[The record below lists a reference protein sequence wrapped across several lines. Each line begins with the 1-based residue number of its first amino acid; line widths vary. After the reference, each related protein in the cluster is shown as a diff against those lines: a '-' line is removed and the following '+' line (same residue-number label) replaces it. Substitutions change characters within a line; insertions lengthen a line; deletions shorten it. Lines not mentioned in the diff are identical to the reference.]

1 MIRFRSLPLALAL
14 SFTAGAAHADDL
26 LQVYQEARASDPTLA
41 GAEATKLATD
51 EYVDQARALLLPQI
65 GVNLDFTRS
74 RGGENGTTL
83 VPNPA
88 NPNDPNDLVPVDGVT
103 TTSYTRSTSATLTQ
117 SILDISKWT
126 ALKASHYTA
135 DAGAATYDAAQQQ
148 LLINV
153 ARAYFDVLSAVDT
166 LKFSDANEKALARQ
180 LEQAQQRFEVGLAA
194 ITDVNDAK
202 AQHDQAVASVISNQ
216 NAVDTAREAVR
227 QLTNKE
233 PGEFKRLREAL
244 PLDHP
249 TPDDPSAWVEVALK
263 NNPALKSSALQV
275 DAANANINTARAG
288 HLPTITGSLS
298 YGRSPSWS
306 DSHYGGL
313 GSVHDFAGDPRW
325 GNTVQLQLN
334 VPIFSGGATQSR
346 VRQAIYNRDF
356 AQDQYEFN
364 RRQVEAAT
372 RNDYRSVIA
381 GASEVEATKAAVV
394 SAQSSVEATQA
405 GYEVGTR
412 TIVDVLIS
420 QQTLLQAQSAY
431 STARHNF
438 VINGLLLKQ
447 AAGVIEVKD
456 LEAINALLE

>member
-51 EYVDQARALLLPQI
+51 ENVNQARAQLLPQI

-74 RGGENGTTL
+74 RGGENGITL
-83 VPNPA
+83 VPDPST
-88 NPNDPNDLVPVDGVT
+88 PNDPNNLIPVDGVT
-103 TTSYTRSTSATLTQ
+103 TTSYTRSTNATLTQ

-249 TPDDPSAWVEVALK
+249 TPDDPAAWVEVALK
-263 NNPALKSSALQV
+263 NNPVLKSSALQV

-298 YGRSPSWS
+298 YGRSASWS
-306 DSHYGGL
+306 DSRYGGL
-313 GSVHDFAGDPRW
+313 GSVHDFSGDPRW

-334 VPIFSGGATQSR
+334 VPIFSGGLTQSR

-431 STARHNF
+431 STARHAF
-438 VINGLLLKQ
+438 VLNGLLLKQ